1 VRVAARQRDF
11 LFRSAG
17 FTVHGSP
24 EYRVKAFLRQFEIA
38 FARPLRLLLERV
50 QHIYRVGE
58 TDSVDDAKY
67 A

>member
-1 VRVAARQRDF
+1 
-11 LFRSAG
+11 
-17 FTVHGSP
+17 
-24 EYRVKAFLRQFEIA
+24 VKAFLRQFEIA